1 MMTRKNVLTA
11 VIGAALTFGA
21 TASAYAATTLKLS
34 HNHPRDHAVHQA
46 MDAMAK
52 EVRSLTDG
60 EVRIRIYPDAQ
71 LGTQRESMELMQNGA
86 LEMVKTNAAELEA
99 FAPAYAAFNL
109 PYLFRDKTH
118 YYNVKEGEV
127 GEEILASSRDSGFV
141 GVTYYD
147 AGARSFYT
155 SKPIN
160 TPEDLK
166 GLKIRVQPSPS
177 AIAMVNALGGS
188 PTPLAYGELYT
199 ALQQGVVDAAE
210 NNIPSFSLS
219 RHGEVSKYFSLD
231 EHTMVPDVL
240 VISTK
245 AYDALSEEH
254 REALKTASMNSME
267 LMKKLWA
274 ESEAEE
280 RANAEKLGVTFVKP
294 NKAAFVE
301 AVQPMY
307 DALETSNPELNEIVE
322 RIQAVQ

>member
-52 EVRSLTDG
+52 EVRALTDG

-109 PYLFRDKTH
+109 PYLFRDKSH

-166 GLKIRVQPSPS
+166 GMKIRVQPSPS

-245 AYDALSEEH
+245 AYDGLSEEH

-274 ESEAEE
+274 ESEAKE
-280 RANAEKLGVTFVKP
+280 RTNAEKLGVKFVKP
-294 NKAAFVE
+294 NKSAFVE

-307 DALETSNPELNEIVE
+307 DALETSNPELNAIVE

>member
-1 MMTRKNVLTA
+1 MMTRKTLLSA
-11 VIGAALTFGA
+11 VVGAAMTFGA

-34 HNHPRDHAVHQA
+34 HNHPRDHAVHKA
-46 MDAMAK
+46 MDFMAK
-52 EVRSLTDG
+52 EVREMTDG

-86 LEMVKTNAAELEA
+86 LDMVKSNAAELEA
-99 FAPAYAAFNL
+99 FSPAYAAFNM
-109 PYLFRDKTH
+109 PYLFRDKDH
-118 YYNVKEGEV
+118 YYKVTDGEV
-127 GEEILASSRDSGFV
+127 GREILNSSADSGFI
-141 GVTYYD
+141 GVTYYN

-155 SKPIN
+155 NKPIN

-166 GLKIRVQPSPS
+166 GLKVRVQPSPS
-177 AIAMVNALGGS
+177 AIAMVKALGGN

-219 RHGEVSKYFSLD
+219 RHSEVSKYFSLD

-245 AYDALSEEH
+245 TYDKLTPEQQKALMKAAADSSEY
-254 REALKTASMNSME
+254 
-267 LMKKLWA
+267 MKKLWA
-274 ESEAEE
+274 ESEAKE
-280 RANAEKLGVTFVKP
+280 RTKAEKMGVTFVEP

-307 DALETSNPELNEIVE
+307 ADLEKTNPELNELVE
-322 RIQAVQ
+322 KIKAVK

>member
-1 MMTRKNVLTA
+1 MKTSKRVLTA
-11 VIGAALTFGA
+11 LVGAALTFGA
-21 TASAYAATTLKLS
+21 TSAYAATTLKLS
-34 HNHPRDHAVHQA
+34 HNHNRDHAVHKA
-46 MDAMAK
+46 MAAMAK
-52 EVRSLTDG
+52 EVKELTDG
-60 EVRIRIYPDAQ
+60 DVRIRIYPDAQ

-99 FAPAYAAFNL
+99 FAPDYAVFNL
-109 PYLFRDKTH
+109 PYLFRDQAH
-118 YYNVKEGEV
+118 YFNVKEGEI

-141 GVTYYD
+141 GVTYYN

-166 GLKIRVQPSPS
+166 GMKIRVQPSPS
-177 AIAMVNALGGS
+177 AINMVNALGGS

-219 RHGEVSKYFSLD
+219 RHSEVSKYFSLD

-245 AYDALSEEH
+245 AYDALSEEN
-254 REALKTASMNSME
+254 REHLKTAAINSME
-267 LMKKLWA
+267 LMKALWA
-274 ESEAEE
+274 ESEQKE
-280 RANAEKLGVTFVKP
+280 RARAEKMGVEFVSP
-294 NKAAFVE
+294 NKTAFVE
-301 AVQPMY
+301 AVQPIY
-307 DALETSNPELNEIVE
+307 ENIESNNPDLHSLVE
-322 RIQAVQ
+322 RIKAVQ

>member
-1 MMTRKNVLTA
+1 MMMRKTVLSTVVGVA
-11 VIGAALTFGA
+11 MTFGVA
-21 TASAYAATTLKLS
+21 ASAYATTTLKLS
-34 HNHPRDHAVHQA
+34 HNHPRDHAVHKA
-46 MDAMAK
+46 MDYMAK
-52 EVRSLTDG
+52 EVREMTDG

-86 LEMVKTNAAELEA
+86 LDMVKSNAAELEA
-99 FAPAYAAFNL
+99 FSSAYSAFNL

-118 YYNVKEGEV
+118 YYQVTDGDV
-127 GEEILASSRDSGFV
+127 GREILNSSTSSGFI

-155 SKPIN
+155 NKPIN

-166 GLKIRVQPSPS
+166 GLKVRVQPSPS
-177 AIAMVNALGGS
+177 AIAMVKALGGN

-219 RHGEVSKYFSLD
+219 RHSEVSKYFSLD

-240 VISTK
+240 VISTASYDKLTSEQQGALMK
-245 AYDALSEEH
+245 AAADS
-254 REALKTASMNSME
+254 SE

-274 ESEAEE
+274 DSEAKE
-280 RANAEKLGVTFVKP
+280 RAKAEKMGVTFVEP

-307 DALETSNPELNEIVE
+307 QNIEKSNPTLNTLIDK
-322 RIQAVQ
+322 IKAVK

>member
-52 EVRSLTDG
+52 EVRALTDG

-109 PYLFRDKTH
+109 PYLFRDKSH

-166 GLKIRVQPSPS
+166 GMKIRVQPSPS

-245 AYDALSEEH
+245 AYDGLSEEH

-280 RANAEKLGVTFVKP
+280 RANAEKLGVKFVKP
-294 NKAAFVE
+294 NKTAFVE

>member
-1 MMTRKNVLTA
+1 MMKCTTLFAALV
-11 VIGAALTFGA
+11 GAAITLGT
-21 TASAYAATTLKLS
+21 TTSAYAATTLKLS
-34 HNHPRDHAVHQA
+34 HNHPRDHVVHKA
-46 MDAMAK
+46 MDYMAK
-52 EVRSLTDG
+52 EVNKLTDG

-86 LEMVKTNAAELEA
+86 LDMVKSNAAELEA
-99 FAPAYAAFNL
+99 FSPAYSAFNL
-109 PYLFRDKTH
+109 PYLFRDKEHH
-118 YYNVKEGEV
+118 YQVTDGEI
-127 GEEILASSRDSGFV
+127 GREILDSSVDSGFI

-160 TPEDLK
+160 TPDDLK

-177 AIAMVNALGGS
+177 AIAMVKALGGN

-219 RHGEVSKYFSLD
+219 RHSEVSKFFSLD

-240 VISTK
+240 VISTNSYNKLNPEQQK
-245 AYDALSEEH
+245 ALMKAALES
-254 REALKTASMNSME
+254 SE
-267 LMKKLWA
+267 LMKKLWS
-274 ESEAEE
+274 ESEAKERE
-280 RANAEKLGVTFVKP
+280 RAEKMGVTFVEP
-294 NKAAFVE
+294 NKATFVQ

-307 DALETSNPELNEIVE
+307 QDIEKTNPQLNELVE
-322 RIQAVQ
+322 RIKAVK